1 MIDRVVKLEHTNRKK
16 PDRNIVKTFYEA
28 YMNDISVIP
37 VKLDKSPLLKTW
49 KEYQSR
55 LPTREEMFSWESTAE
70 GVAIVTGKLNGIVIL
85 DVDMDKGNGFR
96 ALKGKELP
104 PTPVVR
110 TQNGGYH
117 YYFKYPSNAK
127 KVKTSKDIL
136 GKDSRVDIRGDGGYA
151 LIPYTK
157 GYEWVEGLSPNDV
170 EVAEMPSWLVD
181 LVVDTS
187 PKKPR
192 KEKEEASNRI
202 YSFTCFPSQED
213 AQKIQQLGN
222 FKKESL
228 LEWYKQEQVAERFL
242 EALGIDKEVGQS
254 FSCVLPGHEES
265 NPSASIY
272 KSDTGLYIYR
282 DWHNKGGKEIFFLPE
297 VYAAIHYKK
306 VVELGKPEF
315 TTWAIRLLVDL
326 GFISQ
331 YPIKKKPLPKDVKPT
346 VKKVY
351 EGFCLL
357 LGCKWLYSPGEPT
370 PFSWRFARSWCGVGE
385 RQAGE
390 AIKYL
395 LKHGYIKIV
404 SKERFRGRET
414 ALFTIAE

>member
-1 MIDRVVKLEHTNRKK
+1 ML
-16 PDRNIVKTFYEA
+16 
-28 YMNDISVIP
+28 
-37 VKLDKSPLLKTW
+37 PL
-49 KEYQSR
+49 
-55 LPTREEMFSWESTAE
+55 TR
-70 GVAIVTGKLNGIVIL
+70 
-85 DVDMDKGNGFR
+85 
-96 ALKGKELP
+96 
-104 PTPVVR
+104 
-110 TQNGGYH
+110 GY
-117 YYFKYPSNAK
+117 
-127 KVKTSKDIL
+127 T
-136 GKDSRVDIRGDGGYA
+136 
-151 LIPYTK
+151 
-157 GYEWVEGLSPNDV
+157 
-170 EVAEMPSWLVD
+170 
-181 LVVDTS
+181 
-187 PKKPR
+187 
-192 KEKEEASNRI
+192 
-202 YSFTCFPSQED
+202 
-213 AQKIQQLGN
+213 KIQQLGN
-222 FKKESL
+222 FNKESL

-242 EALGIDKEVGQS
+242 KALGIDKEVGQS

-265 NPSASIY
+265 KPSASIY

-297 VYAAIHYKK
+297 VYAAIRYKK

-370 PFSWRFARSWCGVGE
+370 PFSWRFAKSWCGVGE